1 MKELG
6 DGELGMK
13 ASKGHLHNS
22 ELASMLQ
29 ALSAHGRAQQQQPT
43 LGDKRDAAHLASIEA
58 KIRAL
63 GDAGHKDE
71 NGRTTRHEE
80 DRKASSETVLRFAE
94 RHDSK
99 DAALLAKLEK
109 QLHHLNVEQ
118 DALADTRYVE
128 QVNL

>member
-1 MKELG
+1 MRELG
-6 DGELGMK
+6 NVELGME
-13 ASKGHLHNS
+13 ASKGHLRNS
-22 ELASMLQ
+22 ELPGMLQ

-63 GDAGHKDE
+63 GDAGHKD
-71 NGRTTRHEE
+71 GRTTRHEE
-80 DRKASSETVLRFAE
+80 EKKASSEKALRFAE

-109 QLHHLNVEQ
+109 QLHHLNLEQ